1 MLDCS
6 IEGRDIEERATSRR
20 VEIAEK
26 TCYSN
31 LVGRYLRKR
40 VTSRRV
46 LEIFEKIVTSR
57 RVEISEKSP
66 GYSKEGKDS

>member
-46 LEIFEKIVTSR
+46 EIAEKR
-57 RVEISEKSP
+57 
-66 GYSKEGKDS
+66 GYFKEGRDI